1 MFINIIFW
9 ICNIIVFILCIV
21 KYSFLINKNFD
32 SHCCTLIFSIICIL
46 GPSFFTI
53 IFTFSM
59 IGSINIKN
67 YYTTNEDFIN
77 LMKEKKSELNERTI
91 KMVFSLI
98 MVLSIFVILIL
109 EIMIMQ
115 KDKEPG
121 NHINGLNNGNQ
132 IRNLNEPL
140 APYNV

>member
-1 MFINIIFW
+1 MNYCFI
-9 ICNIIVFILCIV
+9 
-21 KYSFLINKNFD
+21 KNQTQD
-32 SHCCTLIFSIICIL
+32 GHYPILIFSIICIL
-46 GPSFFTI
+46 GPSYFIIKFTSSI
-53 IFTFSM
+53 

-132 IRNLNEPL
+132 IRNVNEPL
-140 APYNV
+140 APNDE